1 MTHAFPRMEVDGPA
15 ETTLPSRNRRGREAL
30 KASNGARSGGHDS
43 RYKVP
48 SWPEDGRD
56 SASPSGLSIGPKIHI
71 IDEDMAFGTSL
82 AGLLASAGLESVHYP
97 LADRFLAVADFN
109 APGCLLLEVGSPSL
123 SALDFQA
130 RLSREAAIMP
140 VVLMTEHG
148 DVASSVR
155 GMKTGAV
162 DYLVKPFERD
172 VLLAAIDTGL
182 ARNAAA
188 LDARAKADDARTR
201 HASLTHRE
209 REVMLGVT
217 KGLMNKQ
224 IAGALSLT
232 EFTVKV
238 HRGTMMRKM
247 QVRNVPDLVRLAQLL
262 DGSTH

>member
-1 MTHAFPRMEVDGPA
+1 MTQDASRSAAMDRRLSSWEYHA
-15 ETTLPSRNRRGREAL
+15 SREA
-30 KASNGARSGGHDS
+30 KNPNARPQSEAIDS
-43 RYKVP
+43 RYRIP
-48 SWPEDGRD
+48 RWPQDGSDMKTPRG
-56 SASPSGLSIGPKIHI
+56 PSIGPKIHI
-71 IDEDMAFGTSL
+71 VDEDVAFGAVLT
-82 AGLLASAGLESVHYP
+82 GLLASAGLASVHYA
-97 LADRFLAVADFN
+97 LADRFLAVADLS

-123 SALDFQA
+123 SALDFQT

-140 VVLMTEHG
+140 VVLMTGHG

-188 LDARAKADDARTR
+188 LDKRAKADDAQAR

-224 IAGALSLT
+224 IANALSLT

-247 QVRNVPDLVRLAQLL
+247 KVRTVPDLVRLAHLL
-262 DGSTH
+262 DDSAH

>member
-1 MTHAFPRMEVDGPA
+1 MTQDF
-15 ETTLPSRNRRGREAL
+15 S
-30 KASNGARSGGHDS
+30 RSGAIDSKSSSWDQPVPGELKNPDAGS
-43 RYKVP
+43 RYGAADPRYKAPRWPQEGGDMKPPRGP
-48 SWPEDGRD
+48 SI
-56 SASPSGLSIGPKIHI
+56 APKIHI
-71 IDEDMAFGTSL
+71 VDPDTVFSAALT
-82 AGLLASAGLESVHYP
+82 GLLTSAGLASLQYSS
-97 LADRFLAVADFN
+97 ADRFLAVANLN
-109 APGCLLLEVGSPSL
+109 APGCLLLEVGFPSL

-130 RLSREAAIMP
+130 WLSREAAIMP
-140 VVLMTEHG
+140 VVLMTGHG

-182 ARNAAA
+182 ARNAAS
-188 LDARAKADDARTR
+188 LDARAKADDAHAR

-247 QVRNVPDLVRLAQLL
+247 KVQTVPDLVRLAQLL
-262 DGSTH
+262 DDSAH

>member
-1 MTHAFPRMEVDGPA
+1 MRQDLLRPGAIDSKSSSWEHHVPGE
-15 ETTLPSRNRRGREAL
+15 L
-30 KASNGARSGGHDS
+30 KNPDAGS
-43 RYKVP
+43 RYGAADPRYKAP
-48 SWPEDGRD
+48 RWPQEDGDMKPPRG
-56 SASPSGLSIGPKIHI
+56 PSIAPKIHI
-71 IDEDMAFGTSL
+71 VDQDVAFSAAL
-82 AGLLASAGLESVHYP
+82 SGLLTSAGLASVHYAS
-97 LADRFLAVADFN
+97 ADRFLAIASLN
-109 APGCLLLEVGSPSL
+109 APGCLLLEVGFPSIR
-123 SALDFQA
+123 ALDFQA
-130 RLSREAAIMP
+130 RLSQEAAIMP
-140 VVLMTEHG
+140 VVLMTSQG

-155 GMKTGAV
+155 GMKGGAV

-188 LDARAKADDARTR
+188 LDAQAKGDDARTR
-201 HASLTHRE
+201 YASLTHRE

-247 QVRNVPDLVRLAQLL
+247 KVRTVPDLVRLAQIVA
-262 DGSTH
+262 G